1 MRPPAQEKIHY
12 GTDGIYADMG
22 LLPLLHALTIY
33 SLDKDGPLQNNIL
46 NTLSAVYNDKVIK
59 KKQKKNCMQPEVN
72 VASFIVITTI
82 EKCQVCADSTKS

>member
-1 MRPPAQEKIHY
+1 
-12 GTDGIYADMG
+12 MG

-33 SLDKDGPLQNNIL
+33 SLDKDGPLQINIL

-59 KKQKKNCMQPEVN
+59 KKQKKTKNCMQPEVN